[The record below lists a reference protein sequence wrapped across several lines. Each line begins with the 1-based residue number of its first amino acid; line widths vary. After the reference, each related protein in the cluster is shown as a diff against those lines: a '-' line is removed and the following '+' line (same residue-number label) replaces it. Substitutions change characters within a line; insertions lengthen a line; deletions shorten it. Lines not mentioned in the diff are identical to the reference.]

1 MEEAPDEVDRI
12 VAAWRDVRPD
22 LDVAPMQILSRVTR
36 LSRQLDRKRKAVFAS
51 HGLEIWAFDVLSSLR
66 RAGDPYQMSPSA
78 LTVELLVTSG
88 TMTNR
93 IDRLVTAGW
102 VSRQRDPADRR
113 GILVGLTEEGRQKVD
128 DALADFLHLE
138 AQMLRALDD
147 AECTTLTDSLRHLV
161 ASVESV
167 DPFET
172 DDSPIEDTSA
182 EAGETS
188 ALHPART
195 VAGTDGSGSSA
206 PVQEHPAVDE
216 PVAAPAASAAARGSD
231 LLDSA

>member
-1 MEEAPDEVDRI
+1 YPVSMEEAPDEVDRI

-161 ASVESV
+161 ASVEAA
-167 DPFET
+167 DPLHPDE
-172 DDSPIEDTSA
+172 DDA
-182 EAGETS
+182 EAAAGDPVESPESPTGES
-188 ALHPART
+188 VART
-195 VAGTDGSGSSA
+195 R
-206 PVQEHPAVDE
+206 
-216 PVAAPAASAAARGSD
+216 AALIADQAAASRASD
-231 LLDSA
+231 LPDSA

>member
-22 LDVAPMQILSRVTR
+22 LDVTPMQILSRVTR

-113 GILVGLTEEGRQKVD
+113 GILVGLTEQGRQKVD
-128 DALADFLHLE
+128 DALADFLRLE
-138 AQMLRALDD
+138 AQMLRALDE

-161 ASVESV
+161 ASVEAAGPLHP
-167 DPFET
+167 DE
-172 DDSPIEDTSA
+172 DDA
-182 EAGETS
+182 EAAAGDPVESPESPTGES
-188 ALHPART
+188 VART
-195 VAGTDGSGSSA
+195 R
-206 PVQEHPAVDE
+206 
-216 PVAAPAASAAARGSD
+216 AALIAEQAAASRASD
-231 LLDSA
+231 LPDSA

>member
-113 GILVGLTEEGRQKVD
+113 GILVGLTAEGRQKVD
-128 DALADFLHLE
+128 DALADFLRLE

-172 DDSPIEDTSA
+172 DDSPVEDTSA

-188 ALHPART
+188 ALTTA
-195 VAGTDGSGSSA
+195 
-206 PVQEHPAVDE
+206 PAV
-216 PVAAPAASAAARGSD
+216 PAAARDQD

>member
-113 GILVGLTEEGRQKVD
+113 GILVGLTAEGRQKVD
-128 DALADFLHLE
+128 DALADFLRLE

-161 ASVESV
+161 ASVESA

-172 DDSPIEDTSA
+172 DDDQPEESAA
-182 EAGETS
+182 EAGEAS
-188 ALHPART
+188 ALPT
-195 VAGTDGSGSSA
+195 T
-206 PVQEHPAVDE
+206 PAV
-216 PVAAPAASAAARGSD
+216 PAAAREQD

>member
-172 DDSPIEDTSA
+172 DDSPVEDTSA

-188 ALHPART
+188 ALTTA
-195 VAGTDGSGSSA
+195 
-206 PVQEHPAVDE
+206 PAV
-216 PVAAPAASAAARGSD
+216 PAAARDQD

>member
-188 ALHPART
+188 ALTTA
-195 VAGTDGSGSSA
+195 
-206 PVQEHPAVDE
+206 PAV
-216 PVAAPAASAAARGSD
+216 PAAARDQD

>member
-128 DALADFLHLE
+128 DALEDFLHLE

-172 DDSPIEDTSA
+172 DDSPIDDTAA

-188 ALHPART
+188 ALTTA
-195 VAGTDGSGSSA
+195 
-206 PVQEHPAVDE
+206 PAV
-216 PVAAPAASAAARGSD
+216 PAAARDQD

>member
-22 LDVAPMQILSRVTR
+22 LDVTPMQILSRVTR

-113 GILVGLTEEGRQKVD
+113 GILVGLTEQGRQKVD
-128 DALADFLHLE
+128 DALADFLRLE

-161 ASVESV
+161 ASVEAA
-167 DPFET
+167 DPLHP
-172 DDSPIEDTSA
+172 DDDDDAEA
-182 EAGETS
+182 EAGDPFASPES
-188 ALHPART
+188 PAGES
-195 VAGTDGSGSSA
+195 VAHA
-206 PVQEHPAVDE
+206 R
-216 PVAAPAASAAARGSD
+216 AAAIVPERAAASRASD
-231 LLDSA
+231 LPDSA

>member
-172 DDSPIEDTSA
+172 DDSPIDDTAA

-188 ALHPART
+188 ALTTA
-195 VAGTDGSGSSA
+195 
-206 PVQEHPAVDE
+206 PAV
-216 PVAAPAASAAARGSD
+216 PAAARDQD